1 MNTVYLTNARTLWDE
16 NYLGYT
22 PQGFG
27 WDDKLAG
34 AQILLARLYFTCKK
48 KQELMITI
56 CLTRIHNKKVCWSLG
71 AGICDSC

>member
-34 AQILLARLYFTCKK
+34 AQILLARLYFKC
-48 KQELMITI
+48 MITYV
-56 CLTRIHNKKVCWSLG
+56 LNTKS
-71 AGICDSC
+71 